1 MQDLLNFIQYLL
13 PTICDF
19 LLTAPISYFVGIFV
33 FLGVIGLVK
42 KIIF

>member
-13 PTICDF
+13 PAFCEF
-19 LLTAPISYFVGIFV
+19 LLTEPISYFVGIFV